1 MFRIKDNV
9 NHDRTGNSEM
19 SGRVTMEIVWLILS
33 RRAQNEVPSQLHS
46 T

>member
-33 RRAQNEVPSQLHS
+33 RHAQNEVPSQLHS